1 MHVIEIQGIG
11 ILEAQLCFGCINRS
25 SRKPV
30 WDVCCREHRVCTC
43 LWSAILCHDITPESI
58 VVPSRLVFSY
68 AHFAFLNRSDVPSAS
83 RHALR
88 FCFPLYRW
96 CPVRKLVHE
105 SLAKSVLVFV
115 AVTRLGCV
123 ECGQQGNSK
132 VARFGN
138 FAQALTTQG
147 GGWSAV
153 VG

>member
-11 ILEAQLCFGCINRS
+11 ILEAQLCFGSIDRS

-30 WDVCCREHRVCTC
+30 WDVCCREHRVCTR
-43 LWSAILCHDITPESI
+43 LRSAILYCDITPESI

-88 FCFPLYRW
+88 FCFRSYDR
-96 CPVRKLVHE
+96 CPIRKLVHWQ
-105 SLAKSVLVFV
+105 KSVLVFV

-123 ECGQQGNSK
+123 ECGQQASPK
-132 VARFGN
+132 
-138 FAQALTTQG
+138 
-147 GGWSAV
+147 SAGLV
-153 VG
+153 ILRKP